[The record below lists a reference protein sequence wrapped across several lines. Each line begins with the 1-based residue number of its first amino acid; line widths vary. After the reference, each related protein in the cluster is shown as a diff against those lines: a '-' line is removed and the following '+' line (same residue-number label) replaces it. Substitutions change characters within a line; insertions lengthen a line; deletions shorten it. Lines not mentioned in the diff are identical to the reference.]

1 LKTSV
6 NENHTQLEQYI
17 SKIKAHVA
25 SDNPDVKALR
35 ADLSALEGVVASRRG
50 LFQSKS
56 AHEEIVDR
64 AQEEERS

>member
-1 LKTSV
+1 
-6 NENHTQLEQYI
+6 
-17 SKIKAHVA
+17 
-25 SDNPDVKALR
+25 VKALR

-64 AQEEERS
+64 VKEEEGS